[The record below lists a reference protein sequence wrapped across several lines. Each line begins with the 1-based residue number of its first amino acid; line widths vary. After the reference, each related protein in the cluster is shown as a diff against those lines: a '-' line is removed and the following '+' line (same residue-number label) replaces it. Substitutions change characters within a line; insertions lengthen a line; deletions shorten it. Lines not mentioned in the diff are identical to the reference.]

1 VAEVFDVEVQ
11 NLLFSYSKEITLKD
25 ISFATDPGDFVGI
38 LGPNGSGKTTLL
50 KLIAGILK
58 PDKGVIKIK
67 GKRVDSF
74 KRRDLARILGFV
86 TQELSPLFSFTVH
99 RIIETGL
106 IPHKPRLF
114 PSLTE
119 SDENRIKV
127 ALQNTGSES
136 FLKRSFHTLSAG
148 EQRRVSIARVL
159 AQNTPIIL
167 VDEPMAHLDPGHVV
181 SISRVLKKLS
191 ADGKTIIA
199 AFHDINAAFSLCNK
213 ILFLKKG
220 KMYGYGSAK
229 EILTEVNLERVY
241 GTRFQLIKGSD
252 SHFFVVPKFH

>member
-1 VAEVFDVEVQ
+1 MFDVEVQ
-11 NLLFSYSKEITLKD
+11 NLIFSYSKKITLRD
-25 ISFATDPGDFVGI
+25 ISFDTNPGDFVGI

-67 GKRVDSF
+67 GKRIDSF
-74 KRRDLARILGFV
+74 KRQDLARILAFV

-106 IPHKPRLF
+106 IPHKSRLF

-119 SDENRIKV
+119 SDENRIKI
-127 ALQNTGSES
+127 ALQNTGLES
-136 FLKRSFHTLSAG
+136 FLKRPFHTLSAG
-148 EQRRVSIARVL
+148 EQRRVSIARAL

-181 SISRVLKKLS
+181 SISKVLKQLS

-199 AFHDINAAFSLCNK
+199 AFHDVNAAFALCNK
-213 ILFLKKG
+213 ILFLRNG
-220 KMYGYGSAK
+220 EIHDYGSTEK
-229 EILTEVNLERVY
+229 VLTEVNLERVY
-241 GTRFQLIKGSD
+241 ETRFQLFKESD
-252 SHFFVVPKFH
+252 SRFFVIPKFH